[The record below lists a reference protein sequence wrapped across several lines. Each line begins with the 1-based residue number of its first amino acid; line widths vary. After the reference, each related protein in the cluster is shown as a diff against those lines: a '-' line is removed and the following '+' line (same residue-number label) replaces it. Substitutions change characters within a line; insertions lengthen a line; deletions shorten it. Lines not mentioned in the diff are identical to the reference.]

1 MTISKQFLFII
12 TLAAFTTAFS
22 DKADLSR
29 LSLIMRPNDILKID
43 VRKLINFKS
52 SSINFFSNNPAAKL
66 PGVSK
71 KPPRT
76 FAEDRK
82 FAPVILK
89 SKKGRVFVVE
99 EDRLKLLAYDLVGKT
114 EMRPVELDYKFE
126 KHEDFKMVIA
136 DLHLEDDWLT
146 VLYYDSRDH
155 ANPEKSSRLTK
166 YYLFNVNLWE
176 SSSQSIV
183 TFAASWYERPALKL
197 FSPHPTGQERVT
209 TWLIFDKNG
218 ASDGEFSVRKKVS
231 LVRADFAKEGE
242 ISPADISERLIS
254 NEILKLGNAVVQLQ
268 NVLMTTQGRHMIFFV
283 VLDSANAQSR
293 LSHVHSCL
301 VDHADKPS
309 DIKFRECSLFR
320 DRVVKQFFLK
330 GQNYIAIT
338 NDNTMEFCNHIKN
351 SCREGKVQSNWELR
365 EVLMEGDFAVII
377 MSIEH
382 TKFIFINNFI
392 ENSLVWFYDDQ
403 SPIVKSYLV
412 YGTVRELPHLFL
424 AEVPEKGLRFRDI
437 TFYPFFK
444 IRGSQLKED
453 QLTNVY
459 LEDKLVLSYDLKPLG
474 DHKVLNLQE
483 DRIVSVLV
491 EPKTGEF
498 RSKLDIVGSNLR
510 FPETGN
516 FRIKY
521 FNQMSVQFKWEGGDL
536 KGQYYM
542 FYRNWMFFERAIVKF
557 TCACD
562 KEHMVYFCKEQG
574 KLELPKP
581 ISVRKIRSVE
591 EAGSLLVLVA
601 DAAENF
607 AFFDRDTNALLSFE
621 FPERFKGG
629 HNCMQFVYYVA
640 CVYDL
645 KDDKLEYNTIRV
657 FQIEKTGLV
666 EVEGLEAS
674 FIASLEQFKK
684 DSQTPSDTLKSIRVS
699 SFDFDNVQT
708 DRLAVLF
715 ILAFE
720 DNNTRAAYVNY
731 IFNNNINQPSNK
743 KLLLV
748 GRSYKIE
755 KEGELGQG
763 TSMVV
768 LDSQTLFWRFRNRF
782 DLFCYDEDSTYY
794 FEYLEVSELIDV
806 RIVNS
811 HSLVIVIYRG
821 PQEKHYFA
829 IFKITQNA
837 AKQLLRLEEI
847 EAYDENYCLATVMID
862 EWTLGFYQYNPVTG
876 AELPSYLYFRN
887 GPVIVSTAFTHQMIV
902 NNSPMTLKFAQD
914 KSFDVTRNQM
924 VKSSNIEVS
933 PEKESMNLALK
944 NYFSFEGN
952 MYDIE
957 LGADVK
963 NKGLKVT
970 LDKPLMVKAN
980 EELLQLANESQAKDL
995 LVVTSKTHVLV
1006 QENHSVPKFRVFPRT
1021 DIKAEVLIEF
1031 SNQIHD
1037 CKKVILSASSVL
1049 CFWTDGAFPKV
1060 SLKSH
1065 IVSNDEVT
1073 FVLPEELADI
1083 NVLTD
1088 NASDLHIL
1096 YRDPWNKYL
1105 SLLKIDKNAKTMNQK
1120 FIGKGELSVDDL
1132 NIQDFHFDL
1141 NDKDNRLTI
1150 IILDAH
1156 SNQLLFYHAS
1166 TVTERQ
1172 TPVLKRN
1179 AFLDP
1184 LDNALYK
1191 LKCIE
1196 TDDNSGKYMCMVF
1209 SASKIHYLTVQYTTE
1224 DGSGVSL
1231 YRWEVS
1237 ENRDFYNVMFATALD
1252 NTLNVRGLLDP
1263 NYLYLYQKDI
1273 GENPEP
1279 LLIRYVLHDK
1289 NAHYSSF
1296 ALSLKDYR
1304 NIVLVDYSPPVKKTD
1319 RKEVREIEVYHIAG
1333 KSLKRVILR
1342 AGDYTLRV
1350 AKPFELDGRRVSLHS
1365 YFFGKATASDFSFN
1379 FAQKQQATDEAKKTR
1394 SLKIVLLVV
1403 GIIMISVLI
1412 LVALFALL
1420 VLFRD
1425 RKKIQLGTNQP
1436 ADETEVD
1443 ISYM

>member
-12 TLAAFTTAFS
+12 TLATFALTFS

-29 LSLIMRPNDILKID
+29 LSLIMRPNDILKVD

-66 PGVSK
+66 PGISK

-76 FAEDRK
+76 FAEDRT
-82 FAPVILK
+82 FAPIILK

-99 EDRLKLLAYDLVGKT
+99 EDRLKLLVYDLVGKT
-114 EMRPVELDYKFE
+114 ELRPVQLDYKFE
-126 KHEDFKMVIA
+126 KHENFKMVIA
-136 DLHLEDDWLT
+136 DLHLEEDWLT

-155 ANPEKSSRLTK
+155 ANPEKTSHPTK
-166 YYLFNVNLWE
+166 YYLFNVNLWD
-176 SSSQSIV
+176 SNSQSIV

-197 FSPHPTGQERVT
+197 FSPHPTGDDRVM
-209 TWLIFDKNG
+209 TWLLFDKNG
-218 ASDGEFSVRKKVS
+218 AADGEFSVKKKVS
-231 LVRADFAKEGE
+231 LVKTDFAREGE
-242 ISPADISERLIS
+242 IDPSNISDRFV
-254 NEILKLGNAVVQLQ
+254 NQVVPKLGNTILQLQ
-268 NVLMTTQGRHMIFFV
+268 NVLMTTQGRHMVFFV
-283 VLDSANAQSR
+283 VQEAGNTQTR
-293 LSHVHSCL
+293 LSHVYSCM
-301 VDHADKPS
+301 VDIAEKPADV
-309 DIKFRECSLFR
+309 KFRECTLFR

-330 GQNYIAIT
+330 GPNYIAIT

-351 SCREGKVQSNWELR
+351 SCREGKVQPNWDLR
-365 EVLMEGDFAVII
+365 EVLMEGDFAVIV
-377 MSIEH
+377 MSIER
-382 TKFIFINNFI
+382 TKFVFINNFS

-403 SPIVKSYLV
+403 SAIVKSYLV
-412 YGTVRELPHLFL
+412 FATVNQQPHLFL
-424 AEVPEKGLRFRDI
+424 TEVPEKGLRFRDI
-437 TFYPFFK
+437 TFYPYFK
-444 IRGSQLKED
+444 IRGSQLKQD

-474 DHKVLNLQE
+474 DRKVLNLQE

-491 EPKTGEF
+491 EPQTGEF

-521 FNQMSVQFKWEGGDL
+521 FNQMSMQFKWEGGEL
-536 KGQYYM
+536 KGQYYV

-557 TCACD
+557 SCACD

-574 KLELPKP
+574 KLELTQS
-581 ISVRKIRSVE
+581 IHVWKIRSVE
-591 EAGSLLVLVA
+591 EAGGLLVLIA
-601 DAAENF
+601 DAAEDF

-629 HNCMQFVYYVA
+629 HHCMQFVYYVA

-645 KDDKLEYNTIRV
+645 KDDKIEYNTLRV

-674 FIASLEQFKK
+674 FIASLEQFKT
-684 DSQTPSDTLKSIRVS
+684 DGHSASENLKSIRVS
-699 SFDFDNVQT
+699 SFDFDKVQT

-731 IFNNNINQPSNK
+731 IFNNNVNQPPNK

-748 GRSYKIE
+748 GRSHKME

-782 DLFCYDEDSTYY
+782 DLFCQDEDSTYY

-811 HSLVIVIYRG
+811 HSLVIVIYKG
-821 PQEKHYFA
+821 PQEKHFFA

-847 EAYDENYCLATVMID
+847 EQFDENYTLATIVID

-902 NNSPMTLKFAQD
+902 NNSPMIFKFAQD

-924 VKSSNIEVS
+924 IKSSNIEVS
-933 PEKESMNLALK
+933 PEKESMSLALK

-952 MYDIE
+952 MFDIE
-957 LGADVK
+957 LGSEIK

-970 LDKPLMVKAN
+970 LDKPLMLKGK
-980 EELLQLANESQAKDL
+980 EELLALTADSSAKDL
-995 LVVTSKTHVLV
+995 LVITSKTHILL
-1006 QENHSVPKFRVFPRT
+1006 QENRSVAKFRVFPRT
-1021 DIKAEVLIEF
+1021 DPKAEVSIEF
-1031 SNQIHD
+1031 SSSVRD
-1037 CKKVILSASSVL
+1037 CKKVILSSASVL

-1065 IVSNDEVT
+1065 IVSTDEVT

-1083 NVLTD
+1083 NVLVD

-1105 SLLKIDKNAKTMNQK
+1105 SLLKIDKNGKTFAQK
-1120 FIGKGELSVDDL
+1120 FIGKGELFVDDL

-1179 AFLDP
+1179 AYLDP

-1196 TDDNSGKYMCMVF
+1196 TDDNSNRYMCMVF
-1209 SASKIHYLTVQYTTE
+1209 SASKVHYLTVQYTME
-1224 DGSGVSL
+1224 DGTGISL

-1273 GENPEP
+1273 ADCPEP
-1279 LLIRYVLHDK
+1279 MLVRYVLHDK

-1296 ALSLKDYR
+1296 ALPLKDYKD
-1304 NIVLVDYSPPVKKTD
+1304 ILLIDYKPPVKRSD
-1319 RKEVREIEVYHIAG
+1319 RKEVREIEIYYFAG
-1333 KSLKRVILR
+1333 KSLKRAVYR
-1342 AGDYTLRV
+1342 AGDYVLRV
-1350 AKPFELDGRRVSLHS
+1350 DKPFTLDGRRVPLHS

-1394 SLKIVLLVV
+1394 NLKIVLLIV
-1403 GIIMISVLI
+1403 GIIMVSVLI